1 MQRELYSSITQYH
14 HLSHFRIPCKVL
26 ETSSAP
32 TSDHAKD
39 TPSFAQLR
47 RNPAT
52 MSSGQVLKA
61 EKDFTKEADKVIPEA
76 EKLGTVC
83 ANYER

>member
-14 HLSHFRIPCKVL
+14 RLSHFRIPCKVS
-26 ETSSAP
+26 EPSSAS
-32 TSDHAKD
+32 TSDPTED
-39 TPSFAQLR
+39 TSSFAQPR

-76 EKLGTVC
+76 EKLGSVC